1 MDVFFE
7 IPKGKRFTIEVGYFD
22 TVLEMKEKIQK
33 YEGFPISRQILVFNG
48 QVMAD
53 ELDTE
58 FYEVLNRSRI
68 QLILEPEPPTA
79 NKQPPPPAT
88 VVKLEESS
96 STSSSP
102 PRKLQILV
110 KSGKKQFPLSMDP
123 TETVLRLREKIHE
136 AEGLPLNRFNLSFMG
151 VDLMEDRSLRDYAIT
166 DHAEINVVKPLSLVV
181 TTTSASNAAIASPPS
196 AGAAAAA
203 ASSKK
208 LKLMVLPKGGTKIP
222 VEVNASDNV
231 GELKKE
237 LQKLHKQH
245 SHPNLPTESYFF
257 IYKQNVM
264 DEDRSFRWHEVRQ
277 GDTIEIFIGSV
288 TGGGT

>member
-22 TVLEMKEKIQK
+22 TVLEMKEKIHK
-33 YEGFPISRQILVFNG
+33 YEGIPISRQILVFNG

-53 ELDTE
+53 EHDTE
-58 FYEVLNRSRI
+58 YYEVLHRSRI
-68 QLILEPEPPTA
+68 QLILEPEPPA
-79 NKQPPPPAT
+79 SNKPPASSAS

-110 KSGKKQFPLSMDP
+110 KNSKRQFPVSMDP
-123 TETVLRLREKIHE
+123 TDTVLRLKEKVNE
-136 AEGLPLNRFNLSFMG
+136 LEGLSLNRFNLSFMG
-151 VDLMEDRSLRDYAIT
+151 VDLMEDRSLRDYAIS
-166 DHAEINVVKPLSLVV
+166 DHAEVNVIKSLSSLV
-181 TTTSASNAAIASPPS
+181 TSTPSTS
-196 AGAAAAA
+196 AGAA
-203 ASSKK
+203 K
-208 LKLMVLPKGGTKIP
+208 LKLTVLLKGGTKIP

-245 SHPNLPTESYFF
+245 SHPNIPTESYFF
-257 IYKQNVM
+257 IFRQNVM
-264 DEDRSFRWHEVRQ
+264 DEDRSFRWHEVHQ
-277 GDTIEIFIGSV
+277 GDTIEIFNGIV
-288 TGGGT
+288 TGGL